1 MRLASTVVLSIRG
14 GVPVLSRPSGKPS
27 VARLAESP
35 IAGASPKR
43 PSALTS
49 SPRNVLPPRNVPV
62 ASTTARASSVPPS
75 ASRTPRISS
84 PSATSPSTIAGTIVR
99 FACPER
105 RSRAARAYAGL
116 SACAR
121 NARTAAPLL
130 SLSQRACTEV
140 ASINS
145 PISPPSASISR
156 TSCPFALPPTL
167 GLQGSVQIF
176 DGSPVTSSVSTPR
189 RAEARAAS
197 SPACPPP
204 PTITPLRSC
213 PAICGLY
220 RIDDGLWFG
229 RTDRKTRPAAQHDL
243 HGVEAGHVP
252 DPSVPG
258 QMNSPT
264 FQNVR
269 LDRTN
274 RHDLAQRHAAAD
286 ARHAEK
292 PHDVALGDAHRQG

>member
-1 MRLASTVVLSIRG
+1 MRG
-14 GVPVLSRPSGKPS
+14 GVPVLSRRNGKPS
-27 VARLAESP
+27 AARLPDNP
-35 IAGASPKR
+35 IAGASPNR
-43 PSALTS
+43 PSAFTS
-49 SPRNVLPPRNVPV
+49 SPRKVLPPRNVPV
-62 ASTTARASSVPPS
+62 ARTTARPRSILPS
-75 ASRTPRISS
+75 EVRTP
-84 PSATSPSTIAGTIVR
+84 ATAPNSVTMLSTIAGTIVR
-99 FACPER
+99 FGC
-105 RSRAARAYAGL
+105 RSRCSRARRAYEGL

-121 NARTAAPLL
+121 SARTAAPLL
-130 SLSQRACTEV
+130 SLSQRTCSEV
-140 ASINS
+140 ASIKT

-156 TSCPFALPPTL
+156 TSWPFALPPTL
-167 GLQGSVQIF
+167 GLHGSVQIF

-189 RAEARAAS
+189 RALARAAS

-204 PTITPLRSC
+204 TTITPLRSC